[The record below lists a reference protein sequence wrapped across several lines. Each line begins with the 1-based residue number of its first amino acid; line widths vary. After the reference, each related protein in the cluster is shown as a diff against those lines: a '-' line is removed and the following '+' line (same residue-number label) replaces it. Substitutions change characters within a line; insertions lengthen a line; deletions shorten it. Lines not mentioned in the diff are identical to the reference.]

1 MTTQSDY
8 TKLEKL
14 HVWFLPTS
22 RWDDFVGKDGQD
34 LANEISEILSIFTK
48 AQ

>member
-1 MTTQSDY
+1 MFGFY
-8 TKLEKL
+8 
-14 HVWFLPTS
+14 
-22 RWDDFVGKDGQD
+22 FVGKDGQD